1 MKKLTAII
9 LTLAMAFSMVG
20 CSPKNEVPDVQADST
35 KSAEIVIVGAGAAG
49 MSAAIEAVNNGAQ
62 SVIIIEKTSTTG
74 GSLNFTSGSMS
85 GAETII
91 QEIDGIE
98 DTKES
103 YVQDILKN
111 GAGLGDEEMIRTYVD
126 EDVDAIQWL
135 WDHGLSDNK
144 FSTDRETGTMSV
156 FAPEHALYSQKR
168 TYKAS
173 PDDSTKYKSAAHE
186 ILDTEV
192 RKLPQVTIDFET
204 TATQLVNNEKGQVLS
219 VIATDSEGNT
229 VRYDASRGV
238 IMATGGY
245 SGNLKLMGTFTEN
258 GASYLPGGSSAADG
272 YGIYMMQNVGAYI
285 DEEVM
290 GYIPTFPMGL
300 DTGNGP
306 GKIASTYMWK
316 TGGIC
321 VNQEGNRFVDETE
334 EAVDVREVA
343 LEEQTNAIQYDIF
356 TDDII
361 QAAIDNGAA
370 TFWNFYYGPGKPY
383 NNLVVTASSLEE
395 LAEKLGMPAENL
407 TATVEKYNECV
418 ETQTTDEFGRQFTED
433 SLDTYNLAINKV
445 EGDTYYAVPLKALC
459 VMTLGGVKTNT
470 SGQVL
475 DADGAVIPGLYAAG
489 EVVGGIW
496 GRFVSGGT
504 GVMGPI
510 VFGRIAARTAMS
522 TEPADSYTMKT
533 PQTVLTEDMFAKEET
548 ETESRFDMST
558 PLTDGEYEATV
569 DGQEGP
575 MTVKTVITDG
585 KIASVEIVS
594 QSETES
600 IASSALEKVPSA
612 IVEGNS
618 CDVDAVSGATLT
630 SNRIMDAVAE
640 CLRQAAK

>member
-9 LTLAMAFSMVG
+9 LTLAMVFSMVG
-20 CSPKNEVPDVQADST
+20 CAPKNEVPAVEADST
-35 KSAEIVIVGAGAAG
+35 KSADIVIVGAGAAG
-49 MSAAIEAVNNGAQ
+49 LSAAIEAVNNGAE

-126 EDVDAIQWL
+126 EDVAAIQWL
-135 WDHGLSDNK
+135 WDNGLSDNK

-192 RKLPQVTIDFET
+192 KKLSQVTIDFET

-219 VIATDSEGNT
+219 VIATDSEGKT
-229 VRYDASRGV
+229 IRYDATRGV

-245 SGNLKLMGTFTEN
+245 SGNLKMMGTFTEN

-316 TGGIC
+316 VGGIC

-334 EAVDVREVA
+334 DAVEIREVA

-395 LAEKLGMPAENL
+395 LAEKLDMPAENL
-407 TATVEKYNECV
+407 VATVEKYNECV
-418 ETQTTDEFGRQFTED
+418 ETQTTDEFGRQYTED
-433 SLDTYNLAINKV
+433 SLNTYNLAINKV

-489 EVVGGIW
+489 EVVGGVW

-510 VFGRIAARTAMS
+510 VFGRIAARTAMT
-522 TEPADSYTMKT
+522 TELADSYKMKA
-533 PQTVLTEDMFAKEET
+533 PQTVITEEMFEKEEVS
-548 ETESRFDMST
+548 TESRFDMST
-558 PLTDGEYEATV
+558 PLKDGEYEATV

-585 KIASVEIVS
+585 KIASVEVVS
-594 QSETES
+594 QNETES
-600 IASSALEKVPSA
+600 IASSALEKIPSA
-612 IVEGNS
+612 IVAGNT

-630 SNRIMDAVAE
+630 SNRIMDAVAD